1 MNTGVA
7 WILRVEP
14 TEESVEA
21 ALEALSGALW
31 STVRITW
38 IGILVLGFFLAV
50 ARTMRTVARTR
61 GEQPFQGT
69 TSIFSLETL
78 VLFWGRLK
86 HLLCGMTGALRL
98 NEAISSGRGLCS
110 AIRWMMMRLPA
121 DRVSSTEAMLAEDAK
136 KPVVPPVAAPKQPR
150 KKSRSSKVLESQVL
164 AAPAQPQAATQAHK
178 KRHSMP
184 TLVPTVSS
192 SAAFEQSLES
202 QLHMIAE
209 DQEEKHAEEAL
220 AAESS
225 EAESATGDEQ
235 QVRTW
240 RSMSKDGTAEQGT
253 VAPGSAPSTV
263 DVVQSRFA
271 KYFHSISEGA
281 NAIPSRGDA
290 SSTGT
295 QDEIEAQL
303 KSGTLLSP
311 PGYGRRTKSMAPSG
325 KYQPP
330 MTVSVPTETLAPT
343 QHSYRRPT
351 GTFASKGY
359 ALTRASVFA
368 ARASPVPEN
377 MAPLEK
383 RTKDF
388 FSHRKSSGAS
398 TGSSSRASSPGS
410 EGRPV
415 AGALS
420 AVASPHKVFEPA
432 GRRRSFYP
440 PSWTPWT
447 DEESVAPAGS
457 RAAGVIGSRA
467 GSTASPDAQDDP
479 QQGSFSLFNMDLFHA
494 TTSPFGNQ

>member
-1 MNTGVA
+1 M
-7 WILRVEP
+7 
-14 TEESVEA
+14 
-21 ALEALSGALW
+21 
-31 STVRITW
+31 RITW
-38 IGILVLGFFLAV
+38 IGILVVGFFLAA

-61 GEQPFQGT
+61 GERPFRRT
-69 TSIFSLETL
+69 PISPLETL

-86 HLLCGMTGALRL
+86 HLLCGMTGASRV
-98 NEAISSGRGLCS
+98 NEATSGGRGLC
-110 AIRWMMMRLPA
+110 AAFKWMMMRLPA
-121 DRVSSTEAMLAEDAK
+121 DRVGSTEAMLAEDAK
-136 KPVVPPVAAPKQPR
+136 KPVVPPVAAPKLPK
-150 KKSRSSKVLESQVL
+150 KKSKSSKAPEPQVP
-164 AAPAQPQAATQAHK
+164 AAPAQPQAAKQAHK

-209 DQEEKHAEEAL
+209 DHEEKHAEEAL
-220 AAESS
+220 ATEPS

-240 RSMSKDGTAEQGT
+240 RSLSKDGTAEQGA
-253 VAPGSAPSTV
+253 VAPGSAPSTA
-263 DVVQSRFA
+263 DAVQSRFA
-271 KYFHSISEGA
+271 KYFNSISSEGA
-281 NAIPSRGDA
+281 HAIPGRGHA
-290 SSTGT
+290 GSTGT
-295 QDEIEAQL
+295 QDGIEAQL
-303 KSGTLLSP
+303 KSGALLSP

-398 TGSSSRASSPGS
+398 TGSSSRVSSPVS

-415 AGALS
+415 VGALS
-420 AVASPHKVFEPA
+420 AAASPHKVFEPA

-447 DEESVAPAGS
+447 DEESVVPAGS

-479 QQGSFSLFNMDLFHA
+479 QQGSFSLFNMDLFHT
-494 TTSPFGNQ
+494 TTSPFAKQ